1 MTPANIE
8 ILIVTVLALAEPVSA
23 NQLVGFDGGAAV
35 ADEPVLGIAKTD
47 AGVNQPLAVVTIGV
61 VELVS
66 AANLAAGDLVYA
78 DINGKPTNIGTD
90 NPFGTVLKGGPA
102 GDVITI
108 LLKS

>member
-8 ILIVTVLALAEPVSA
+8 ILTITVMALAEPVNA

-35 ADEPVLGIAKTD
+35 ADEPVLGIAKTNG
-47 AGVNQPLAVVTIGV
+47 GVNQPLAVISIGV

-66 AANLAAGDLVYA
+66 AANLAAGDRVYA
-78 DINGKPTNIGTD
+78 DIDGKPTNIGAN

-102 GDVITI
+102 GDIITI